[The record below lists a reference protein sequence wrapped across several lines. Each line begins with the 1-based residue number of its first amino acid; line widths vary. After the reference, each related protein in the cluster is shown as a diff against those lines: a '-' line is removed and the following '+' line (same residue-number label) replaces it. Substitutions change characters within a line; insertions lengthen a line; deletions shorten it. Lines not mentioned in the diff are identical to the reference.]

1 MHLRRRREAAKTKPG
16 VVEPAY
22 LVSKLRA
29 IAAISIT
36 IALAAVP
43 ALAAAPEDDARR
55 GDATRAALRSAR
67 VALEG
72 MSAVLRRE
80 AQGPFAPVAGGADFG
95 TAENAFGA
103 ARSGHVH
110 SGHDLFAP
118 AGTPL
123 VAVTDGVVAEA
134 GSDGSQGNY
143 VYLYDPKRERT
154 YVYMHMLA
162 PADVR
167 TGEGVEAGERIGELG
182 CTGSCWGDHL
192 HFEIRAGR
200 GIAGEASD
208 PRPELERWREL
219 RAPLD

>member
-1 MHLRRRREAAKTKPG
+1 MHQ
-16 VVEPAY
+16 
-22 LVSKLRA
+22 VSKFRA
-29 IAAISIT
+29 IAAISTT

-43 ALAAAPEDDARR
+43 ALAALPEDDARR

-80 AQGPFAPVAGGADFG
+80 AQG
-95 TAENAFGA
+95 
-103 ARSGHVH
+103 HIH

-123 VAVTDGVVAEA
+123 VAVADGVVAEA

-167 TGEGVEAGERIGELG
+167 TGERVDAGERIGELG

-200 GIAGEASD
+200 GIVGEASD